1 LKDDRIQPQDETQT
15 TEDLSE
21 ILQIRRQKLT
31 DLQLGGM
38 DPFEIVKYEKDLLSC
53 EALEQFDQ
61 LEGKTAR
68 LAGRILSKRIM
79 GKASFSHIMDAGGKI
94 QLYVRRDEIG
104 EEEYARYKTYDIGDI
119 VGVQGEIFKTKSGE
133 VSVKVQEIV
142 LLSKS
147 LLPLPE
153 KFHGLKDPDLRYRQR
168 YVDLVVNP
176 DVRRTFVLRSKIVA
190 AIRRFLDD
198 KGYLEVETPMLHI
211 ISGGANA
218 RPFITHHNTLDQ
230 DMYLRIA
237 PELYLKRLIVGGFE
251 KVYEMGKVFRNEG
264 MSVRHN
270 PEFTILELYEA
281 YSDYHDMMALAEELI
296 SFVALEVLGAQT
308 LTYQGEEISLAAPW
322 KRITMVDA
330 VKEVTGADFGAV
342 DDEGARSLAKKLG
355 LDVEAGASRGTLL
368 NLAFEE
374 FVEQALVQPTFI
386 MDYPVEVSPLAK
398 RKADEPWLTERFEF
412 FIVRREAGNAFSE
425 LNDPIDQKQRF
436 LAQVAAREA
445 GDDEA
450 QMMDE
455 DYITALEY
463 GMPPTGGMGIGID
476 RLIMLLTDA
485 HSIRDVILFPTMK
498 PR

>member
-1 LKDDRIQPQDETQT
+1 MDDRANAQDEAQT
-15 TEDLSE
+15 TEELNE
-21 ILQIRRQKLT
+21 ILRIRRQKLS
-31 DLQLGGM
+31 DLQEEGK
-38 DPFEIVKYEKDLLSC
+38 DPFQIVKYGKTMLSD
-53 EALEQFDQ
+53 EVLRRFDD
-61 LEGKTAR
+61 LEGQPVC

-79 GKASFSHIMDAGGKI
+79 GKASFSHILDAGGKI

-104 EEEYARYKTYDIGDI
+104 DEEYARYKTWDIGDI
-119 VGVQGEIFKTKSGE
+119 VGVEGEVFKTKSGE
-133 VSVKVQEIV
+133 ISIKAKEVV

-168 YVDLVVNP
+168 YVDLIINP

-190 AIRRFLDD
+190 AIRRFLDGR
-198 KGYLEVETPMLHI
+198 GYLEVETPVLHV

-218 RPFITHHNTLDQ
+218 RPFVTHHNTLDQ
-230 DMYLRIA
+230 DMFLRIA

-251 KVYEMGKVFRNEG
+251 KVYELGKVFRNEG

-281 YSDYHDMMALAEELI
+281 YSDYHAMMTLAEEI
-296 SFVALEVLGAQT
+296 VSFVAQEVLGTQQVS
-308 LTYQGEEISLAAPW
+308 YQGEEINLAAPW
-322 KRITMVDA
+322 KRITMLDA
-330 VKEVTGADFGAV
+330 VREATGADFSAV
-342 DDEGARSLAKKLG
+342 DDEGARALAKKLG
-355 LDVEAGASRGTLL
+355 LEVEKDATRGKLL

-374 FVEQALVQPTFI
+374 FVEQTLVQPTFI
-386 MDYPVEVSPLAK
+386 MDYPVDVSPLAK
-398 RKADEPWLTERFEF
+398 RKADEPWLTERFEI
-412 FIVRREAGNAFSE
+412 FIVRREHGNAFSE
-425 LNDPIDQKQRF
+425 LNDPVDQKQRF
-436 LAQVAAREA
+436 MAQVAAREA

-476 RLIMLLTDA
+476 RLVMLLTDA
-485 HSIRDVILFPTMK
+485 YSIRDVILFPTMK

>member
-1 LKDDRIQPQDETQT
+1 MDDRANAQDEAQT
-15 TEDLSE
+15 TEELNE
-21 ILQIRRQKLT
+21 ILRIRRQKLS
-31 DLQLGGM
+31 DLQEEGK
-38 DPFEIVKYEKDLLSC
+38 DPFQIVKYGKTMLSD
-53 EALEQFDQ
+53 EVLRRFDD
-61 LEGKTAR
+61 LEGQPVC

-79 GKASFSHIMDAGGKI
+79 GKASFSHILDAGGKI

-104 EEEYARYKTYDIGDI
+104 DEEYARYKTWDIGDI
-119 VGVQGEIFKTKSGE
+119 VGVEGEVFKTKSGE
-133 VSVKVQEIV
+133 ISIKAKEVV

-168 YVDLVVNP
+168 YVDLIINP
-176 DVRRTFVLRSKIVA
+176 DVRRAFVLRSKIVA
-190 AIRRFLDD
+190 AIRRFLDG
-198 KGYLEVETPMLHI
+198 KGYLEVETPVLHV

-218 RPFITHHNTLDQ
+218 RPFVTHHNTLDQ
-230 DMYLRIA
+230 DMFLRIA

-251 KVYEMGKVFRNEG
+251 KVYELGKVFRNEG

-281 YSDYHDMMALAEELI
+281 YSDYHAMMTLAEEI
-296 SFVALEVLGAQT
+296 VSFVAQEVLGTQQVS
-308 LTYQGEEISLAAPW
+308 YQGEEINLAAPW
-322 KRITMVDA
+322 KRITMLDA
-330 VKEVTGADFGAV
+330 VREATGADFSAV
-342 DDEGARSLAKKLG
+342 DDEGARALAKKLG
-355 LDVEAGASRGTLL
+355 LEVEKDATRGKIL

-374 FVEQALVQPTFI
+374 FVEQTLVQPTFI
-386 MDYPVEVSPLAK
+386 MDYPVDVSPLAK
-398 RKADEPWLTERFEF
+398 RKADEPWLTERFEI
-412 FIVRREAGNAFSE
+412 FIVRREHGNAFSE
-425 LNDPIDQKQRF
+425 LNDPVDQKQRF
-436 LAQVAAREA
+436 MAQVAAREA

-476 RLIMLLTDA
+476 RLVMLLTDA
-485 HSIRDVILFPTMK
+485 YSIRDVILFPTMK